1 MEKKVDVT
9 IIGGGPAGL
18 SAGIASG
25 KSGKK
30 ILIIERNDELG
41 GVLNQCIHPGFGLLY
56 FKEELTGPE
65 YAQRLIK
72 EIEKYKNIDI
82 FLDTMV
88 LEINENKEVIAV
100 NKDGVWKIKS
110 KVVIFSTGCRER
122 TRGNLQI
129 PGDRPAGIYTAG
141 TAQRLVNI
149 EGYLPG
155 EKVLILGSGDIGLIM
170 ARRLIWEGA
179 EVLGVVEKMPYP
191 GGLTRNLV
199 QCLEDYNVPLYL
211 KHTIIDIKGKNR
223 VEGVYV
229 APVDDLGNPIPE
241 KSFFIECDTLL
252 LSVGLI
258 PENELLEK
266 INIPIDP
273 KTGGPY
279 VDQNLLTLKNG
290 FLACGN
296 SLLVNDLVDYVTI
309 QGFLAGETAINYIEN
324 NIRTDKRIPIEIEG
338 NLRLIV
344 PQYISFPITTKEIT
358 FYMRA
363 KEPQKE
369 SKLLLKDS
377 NKILKEWRFLKI
389 KPAEMIVINLKT
401 EILKSIEKP
410 IFSLEEVKT

>member
-199 QCLEDYNVPLYL
+199 QCLEDYNIPLYL
-211 KHTIIDIKGKNR
+211 KHTVIDIKGKDR

-229 APVDDLGNPIPE
+229 APVDDFGNPIPE

-279 VDQNLLTLKNG
+279 VDQNLLTLKDG

>member
-1 MEKKVDVT
+1 MEKEVDIT

-25 KSGKK
+25 KSDKK
-30 ILIIERNDELG
+30 VLILERNDEPG

-72 EIEKYKNIDI
+72 EIEKYPNIEI
-82 FLDTMV
+82 FLNTMV
-88 LEINENKEVIAV
+88 LEVNENKEVIAV
-100 NKDGVWKIKS
+100 NRDGVWKIKS
-110 KVVIFSTGCRER
+110 KAVIFSTGCRER

-155 EKVLILGSGDIGLIM
+155 EKVLIVGSGDIGLIM
-170 ARRLIWEGA
+170 ARRLLWEGA

-199 QCLEDYNVPLYL
+199 QCLEDYNIPLYL
-211 KHTIIDIKGKNR
+211 KHTVIEIKGKDR
-223 VEGVYV
+223 VEGVYI
-229 APVDDLGNPIPE
+229 APVDDLGNPLYE
-241 KSFFIECDTLL
+241 NRFFIECDTLL

-258 PENELLEK
+258 PENELLEN
-266 INIPIDP
+266 INVPLDP

-279 VDQNLLTLKNG
+279 VDQNLLTLKEG
-290 FLACGN
+290 IFACGN

-309 QGFLAGETAINYIEN
+309 QGLSAGENAINYVEG
-324 NIRTDKRIPIEIEG
+324 NIFIDKRLHIEIEG

-344 PQYISFPITTKEIT
+344 PQYISLPLNTKNIT
-358 FYMRA
+358 FYMRV

-369 SKLLLKDS
+369 ARLLLKDH
-377 NKILKEWRFLKI
+377 NKKLKEWRFLKV
-389 KPAEMIVINLKT
+389 KPAEMIVIKVNS
-401 EILKSIEKP
+401 EILKNIEKP
-410 IFSLEEVKT
+410 IFLLEGIET

>member
-279 VDQNLLTLKNG
+279 VDQNLLTLKDG

-324 NIRTDKRIPIEIEG
+324 NIRIDKRIPIEIEG

>member
-1 MEKKVDVT
+1 MEKEVDIA

-18 SAGIASG
+18 SASIASG
-25 KSGKK
+25 KSGNKV
-30 ILIIERNDELG
+30 LIIERNEELG

-65 YAQRLIK
+65 YAQKLIK
-72 EIEKYKNIDI
+72 EIEKHPNIEI

-100 NKDGVWKIKS
+100 NKEGVWKIKS
-110 KVVIFSTGCRER
+110 KAVIFSTGCRER

-155 EKVLILGSGDIGLIM
+155 EKVIILGSGDIGLIM
-170 ARRLIWEGA
+170 ARRLLWEGA

-199 QCLEDYNVPLYL
+199 QCLEDYDIPLYL
-211 KHTIIDIKGKNR
+211 KHTVVEIKGKDR
-223 VEGVYV
+223 VEGVYI
-229 APVDDLGNPIPE
+229 APIDDSGNPILE
-241 KSFFIECDTLL
+241 KKFFIECDTLL

-258 PENELLEK
+258 PENELLEN
-266 INIPIDP
+266 INIPLDP
-273 KTGGPY
+273 KTGGPF
-279 VDQNLLTLKNG
+279 VDQNLLTLKDG
-290 FLACGN
+290 FFACGN

-309 QGFLAGETAINYIEN
+309 QGFLAGETAIKYVEN
-324 NIRTDKRIPIEIEG
+324 NIYIDKRIPIEIEG

-344 PQYISFPITTKEIT
+344 PQYISFPIATPDIT
-358 FYMRA
+358 FYMRV

-369 SKLLLKDS
+369 AKLILKDKD
-377 NKILKEWRFLKI
+377 KILKEWKFLMV
-389 KPAEMIVINLKT
+389 KPAEMIVINIKS
-401 EILKSIEKP
+401 EILKDVEKP
-410 IFSLEEVKT
+410 IFSLEGLKV

>member
-199 QCLEDYNVPLYL
+199 QCLEDYNIPLYL
-211 KHTIIDIKGKNR
+211 KHTVIDIKGKDR

-279 VDQNLLTLKNG
+279 VDQNLLTLKDG

-410 IFSLEEVKT
+410 IFSLEEVKN

>member
-110 KVVIFSTGCRER
+110 KAVIFSTGCRER

-279 VDQNLLTLKNG
+279 VDQNLLTLKDG

-324 NIRTDKRIPIEIEG
+324 NIRIDKRIPIEIEG